1 MVNLLLP
8 TWCPG
13 CGEAGVSVCR
23 TCARSLGHWF
33 RAESAAESLPPDLRV
48 WAAGA
53 YAGES
58 ALIVM
63 EWKSRRRPDLDGPL
77 HRLGT
82 TLGLRYG
89 QEVVQEGS
97 FAVVPA
103 PSGWRRRLSG
113 KEVVEGFAGSVA
125 EGLRRAGHEATT
137 APILRRRGGG
147 QHHLSGMQRH
157 VERADAIRVR
167 PAVLARVARVLPP
180 GAQVLLVDDV
190 LTTGATLA
198 ASAAAAKVLGQVCGA
213 IVLAATPKS
222 VHRGS
227 ESGSMEIKSAR
238 SSEFG

>member
-23 TCARSLGHWF
+23 SCAHSLGHWF
-33 RAESAAESLPPDLRV
+33 RAEAAAEALPLGVPV

-58 ALIVM
+58 ALIVI

-82 TLGLRYG
+82 TLGQRYG
-89 QEVVQEGS
+89 RGAAPGRP

-113 KEVVEGFAGSVA
+113 KEVVEGLAASVA
-125 EGLRRAGHEATT
+125 EGLRRAGHEAFV

-147 QHHLSGMQRH
+147 QHHLSGVQRH
-157 VERADAIRVR
+157 AERADAIRIR
-167 PAVLARVARVLPP
+167 PAALARAARASPP
-180 GAQVLLVDDV
+180 GVRILLVDDV

-198 ASAAAAKVLGQVCGA
+198 ASAAAAAPLGQTCGA
-213 IVLAATPKS
+213 IVLAATPKPM
-222 VHRGS
+222 HRGA
-227 ESGSMEIKSAR
+227 ESRWEEMKSSR
-238 SSEFG
+238 ISEFG